1 MVAALLC
8 SQLTLHRRAKRRR
21 GAVVSPTYLRDQKQR
36 HGHVATFAKGDCHA
50 TQKVSALPE
59 TLKRAA
65 RCGVIHCELLP
76 EHVRHARGRG
86 CFLIDYDPRLVHVV
100 SASDADEFLE
110 DGVGAAVMARQLLV
124 LSTKAMAKDDEWQR
138 RWPVN
143 IDAWHALRQLAKRH
157 KPEPLTA
164 VKTRADDPVEPGA
177 LVSPFSPCEASLDS
191 TLSQKACF
199 FLKRAGPEVDRS
211 EHRLADPMRLLYELA
226 LQETSDAPWV
236 TPPKYV
242 FKYFLMCAI

>member
-1 MVAALLC
+1 MKDDGSYEDLA
-8 SQLTLHRRAKRRR
+8 
-21 GAVVSPTYLRDQKQR
+21 
-36 HGHVATFAKGDCHA
+36 
-50 TQKVSALPE
+50 ALPE

-100 SASDADEFLE
+100 GASDADEFLE

-157 KPEPLTA
+157 KPGPLKA
-164 VKTRADDPVEPGA
+164 VKMRADDPDQPEEWGQGEEMLSRRGVLLFQLAAKPTDGA
-177 LVSPFSPCEASLDS
+177 A
-191 TLSQKACF
+191 AC
-199 FLKRAGPEVDRS
+199 RWRRVGV
-211 EHRLADPMRLLYELA
+211 
-226 LQETSDAPWV
+226 
-236 TPPKYV
+236 
-242 FKYFLMCAI
+242 